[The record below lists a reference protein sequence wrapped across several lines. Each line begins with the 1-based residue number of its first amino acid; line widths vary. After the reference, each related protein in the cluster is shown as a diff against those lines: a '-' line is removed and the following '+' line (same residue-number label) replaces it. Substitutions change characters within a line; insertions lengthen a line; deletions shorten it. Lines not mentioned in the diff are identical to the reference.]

1 MIQTI
6 LCPVDFSPVSEREL
20 RLASQLCRRFGSK
33 LVVQH
38 CLSAVPP
45 VGLGVSW
52 MHAGEH
58 LAEDKARVDETRER
72 IRALLSR
79 IPAGVKT
86 EAKFTYGS
94 VDRTLL
100 DLAAMLPADLI
111 VIGTHGRSSVEH
123 RSATERVIFDAPC
136 PVLTT
141 RDHSPDVAFPELDA
155 GGLATI
161 ETLVP
166 VDFSAHSQRAL
177 EYAYALSAELPLKLN
192 VLHVDPAGGEDQG
205 RSLDRLQTAVPAD
218 LRDRVVIE
226 TRRGRAVDEI
236 LRHESKL
243 SIRLILM
250 GTHHKAAIKRLF
262 SGSTAREVLH
272 FGSCPVWFVPEAGN
286 H

>member
-20 RLASQLCRRFGSK
+20 RLASQLCERFGAK

-52 MHAGEH
+52 MHAEEH

-72 IRALLSR
+72 MRDVLSR
-79 IPAGVKT
+79 IPAGIRA
-86 EAKFTYGS
+86 EAKFTYGP
-94 VDRTLL
+94 VGRTLL
-100 DLAAMLPADLI
+100 GLAGILPADLI
-111 VIGTHGRSSVEH
+111 VIGTHGRSSAEH
-123 RSATERVIFDAPC
+123 RSATEQVIFDALC

-141 RDHSPDVAFPELDA
+141 RDHSPDVAFPELDG

-177 EYAYALSAELPLKLN
+177 EYAYGLSAVLPLKLH
-192 VLHVDPAGGEDQG
+192 VLHVHPPGGEDQG
-205 RSLDRLQTAVPAD
+205 TSLERLRAAIPAD

-226 TRRGRAVDEI
+226 AHRGRAVDEI
-236 LRHESKL
+236 LRQESNL
-243 SIRLILM
+243 SIRLVIM

-272 FGSCPVWFVPEAGN
+272 LGSCPVWFVPEAGN
-286 H
+286 R

>member
-1 MIQTI
+1 MIRTI

-20 RLASQLCRRFGSK
+20 FLASQLCERFGAK

-52 MHAGEH
+52 MHAEEH
-58 LAEDKARVDETRER
+58 LAEDKARIDETRDR
-72 IRALLSR
+72 IRDVLSK
-79 IPAGVKT
+79 IPPGVKR
-86 EAKFTYGS
+86 EAKFTYGP
-94 VDRTLL
+94 VDRTLIG
-100 DLAAMLPADLI
+100 LAAMLPADLI
-111 VIGTHGRSSVEH
+111 VIGTHGRSTAEH

-141 RDHSPDVAFPELDA
+141 SDHCRDVAFPKLDG

-166 VDFSAHSQRAL
+166 VDFSVHSERAL
-177 EYAYALSAELPLKLN
+177 DYAYALSAELPLKLH
-192 VLHVDPAGGEDQG
+192 VLHVHPLGDEDQG
-205 RSLDRLQTAVPAD
+205 TSLERLQAAVPAG

-226 TRRGRAVDEI
+226 ARRGRAVDEI
-236 LRHESKL
+236 LREESKL
-243 SIRLILM
+243 SIRLIVM

-272 FGSCPVWFVPEAGN
+272 LGSCPVWFVPEAGLR
-286 H
+286 